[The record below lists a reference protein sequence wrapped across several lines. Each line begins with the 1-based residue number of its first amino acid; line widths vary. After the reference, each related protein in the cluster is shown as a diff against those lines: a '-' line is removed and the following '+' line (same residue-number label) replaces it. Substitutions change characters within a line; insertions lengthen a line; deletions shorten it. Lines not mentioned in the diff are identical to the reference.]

1 MNITIVKEQN
11 TLIMRVSLLLLF
23 WALVLTSYS
32 CQSDTKKPAIT
43 IPTNTNPSLEK
54 MVGQMIMVGV
64 KGMTIEEV
72 SPTFLKQ
79 MDQGYVGGIVLFDY
93 DVTTKKAYRNVESP
107 GQVKQLIS
115 DLQKHASIPL
125 LMAVDQEGGKVN
137 RLKSKY
143 GFPNS
148 VTAKYLGTLDNIDST
163 KYYAVQNAQTLKS
176 LGFNVN
182 FAPVVDIDL
191 NPDNPV
197 IGKYER
203 SYSDKTDLVIKHAT
217 AWIKEQDAQ
226 GILSTLKHFPGHGS
240 SDADSHYGITDV
252 TKYWQTEELAPFQAL
267 SALDYQ
273 VAIMTAHVKNN
284 QLDSIYPATLSKQVI
299 HKILR
304 EDWQFDGLV
313 FSDDLQM
320 QAVNAIYDFDTIL
333 KRSIEAGV
341 DVLVFGN
348 NIEYDE
354 TIPARAVKA
363 VVKMV
368 EEGTVSRERIALS
381 YGRIVRIKMD

>member
-1 MNITIVKEQN
+1 MRISLFLFLW
-11 TLIMRVSLLLLF
+11 TLIF
-23 WALVLTSYS
+23 TNYS
-32 CQSDTKKPAIT
+32 CQSDTKKT
-43 IPTNTNPSLEK
+43 TLTTPTNTTPSLET
-54 MVGQMIMVGV
+54 MIGQMIMVGV

-72 SPTFLKQ
+72 SPAFLKQ
-79 MDQGYVGGIVLFDY
+79 IEEDYVGGIVLFDY
-93 DVTTKKAYRNVESP
+93 DVTTKKAYRNVASP
-107 GQVKQLIS
+107 AQVKQLIS
-115 DLQKHASIPL
+115 DLQKHAAIPL

-137 RLKSKY
+137 RLKAKY

-163 KYYAVQNAQTLKS
+163 RYYAVQNAQTLKS

-191 NPDNPV
+191 NKDNPV

-203 SYSDKTDLVIKHAT
+203 SYSDKTALVVKHAT

-252 TKYWQTEELAPFQAL
+252 TKYWQAEELAPFKTL

-284 QLDSIYPATLSKQVI
+284 QLDSIYPATLSEKVI
-299 HKILR
+299 RKILR
-304 EDWQFDGLV
+304 EDWQFEGLV

-320 QAVNAIYDFDTIL
+320 QAVNAIYDFETIL
-333 KRSIEAGV
+333 QKSIEAGV

-363 VVKMV
+363 IVKMV
-368 EEGTVSRERIALS
+368 EEGTVSRERIELS
-381 YGRIVRIKMD
+381 YGRILEVKTD

>member
-1 MNITIVKEQN
+1 
-11 TLIMRVSLLLLF
+11 MRVSLF
-23 WALVLTSYS
+23 LVLWTLAMSTYS
-32 CQSDTKKPAIT
+32 CQSETKA
-43 IPTNTNPSLEK
+43 PTSTVKNTTPSLET
-54 MVGQMIMVGV
+54 MIGQMIMVGV

-72 SPTFLKQ
+72 SPAFLKEL
-79 MDQGYVGGIVLFDY
+79 DQGYIGGIVLFDY
-93 DVTTKKAYRNVESP
+93 DVTTQKAYRNVESP
-107 GQVKQLIS
+107 AQVKKLIS
-115 DLQKHASIPL
+115 DLQKHATAPL

-137 RLKSKY
+137 RLKAKY
-143 GFPNS
+143 GFPHS

-191 NPDNPV
+191 NADNPV

-203 SYSDKTDLVIKHAT
+203 SYSDKSDLVIKHAT

-240 SDADSHYGITDV
+240 SDADSHEGITDV
-252 TKYWQTEELAPFQAL
+252 TKYWQVEELTPFKAI

-273 VAIMTAHVKNN
+273 VAIMTAHVRND
-284 QLDSIYPATLSKQVI
+284 QLDSIYPATLSEKVI
-299 HKILR
+299 KKILR

-320 QAVNAIYDFDTIL
+320 KAVNAIYDFETIL
-333 KRSIEAGV
+333 QKSIEAGV
-341 DVLVFGN
+341 DILVFGN

-354 TIPARAVKA
+354 TIPGRAVKA
-363 VVKMV
+363 IVKMV
-368 EEGTVSRERIALS
+368 EAGTISRERIELS
-381 YGRIVRIKMD
+381 YGRILDVKGDYD

>member
-1 MNITIVKEQN
+1 MRISLFLFLW
-11 TLIMRVSLLLLF
+11 TLIF
-23 WALVLTSYS
+23 TNYS
-32 CQSDTKKPAIT
+32 CQSDTKKT
-43 IPTNTNPSLEK
+43 TLTTPTNTTPSLET
-54 MVGQMIMVGV
+54 MIGQMIMVGV

-72 SPTFLKQ
+72 SPAFLKQ
-79 MDQGYVGGIVLFDY
+79 IEEDYVGGIVLFDY
-93 DVTTKKAYRNVESP
+93 DVTTKKAYRNVASP
-107 GQVKQLIS
+107 AQVKQLIS
-115 DLQKHASIPL
+115 DLQKHAAIPL

-137 RLKSKY
+137 RLKAKY

-163 KYYAVQNAQTLKS
+163 RYYAVQNAETLKS

-191 NPDNPV
+191 NKDNPV

-203 SYSDKTDLVIKHAT
+203 SYSDKTALVVKHAT

-252 TKYWQTEELAPFQAL
+252 TKYWQAEELAPFKTL

-284 QLDSIYPATLSKQVI
+284 QLDSIYPATLSEKVI
-299 HKILR
+299 RKILR
-304 EDWQFDGLV
+304 EDWQFEGLV

-320 QAVNAIYDFDTIL
+320 QAVNAIYDFETIL
-333 KRSIEAGV
+333 QKSIEAGV

-363 VVKMV
+363 IVKMV
-368 EEGTVSRERIALS
+368 EEGTVSRERIELS
-381 YGRIVRIKMD
+381 YGRILEVKTD

>member
-1 MNITIVKEQN
+1 MRISLFLFLW
-11 TLIMRVSLLLLF
+11 TLIF
-23 WALVLTSYS
+23 TNYS
-32 CQSDTKKPAIT
+32 CQSDTKKT
-43 IPTNTNPSLEK
+43 TLTTPTNTTPSLET
-54 MVGQMIMVGV
+54 MIGQMIMVGV

-72 SPTFLKQ
+72 SPAFLKQ
-79 MDQGYVGGIVLFDY
+79 IEEDYVGGIVLFDY
-93 DVTTKKAYRNVESP
+93 DVTTKKAYRNVASP
-107 GQVKQLIS
+107 AQVKQLIS
-115 DLQKHASIPL
+115 DLQKHAAIPL

-137 RLKSKY
+137 RLKAKY

-163 KYYAVQNAQTLKS
+163 RYYAVQNAQTLKS

-191 NPDNPV
+191 NKDNPV

-203 SYSDKTDLVIKHAT
+203 SYSDKTALVVKHAT

-252 TKYWQTEELAPFQAL
+252 TKYWQAEELAPFKTL

-284 QLDSIYPATLSKQVI
+284 QLDSIYPATLSEKVI
-299 HKILR
+299 RKILR
-304 EDWQFDGLV
+304 EDWQFEGLV

-320 QAVNAIYDFDTIL
+320 QAVNAIYDFETIL
-333 KRSIEAGV
+333 QKSIEAGV

-363 VVKMV
+363 IVKMV
-368 EEGTVSRERIALS
+368 EEGTISRERIELS
-381 YGRIVRIKMD
+381 YGRILEVKTD

>member
-1 MNITIVKEQN
+1 
-11 TLIMRVSLLLLF
+11 MRVPLFLLF

-32 CQSDTKKPAIT
+32 CQSDKKAP
-43 IPTNTNPSLEK
+43 NTPPSTDTPPSLET
-54 MVGQMIMVGV
+54 MIGQMIMVGV
-64 KGMTIEEV
+64 KGMNIEEV
-72 SPTFLKQ
+72 NPAFLKQ
-79 MDQGYVGGIVLFDY
+79 IDEGHIGGIVLFDY

-107 GQVKQLIS
+107 AQVKKLVS
-115 DLQKHASIPL
+115 DLQKHAFIPL

-203 SYSDKTDLVIKHAT
+203 SYSDKTNLVIKHAT

-240 SDADSHYGITDV
+240 SDADSHEGITDV
-252 TKYWQTEELAPFQAL
+252 TKYWKAEELAPFKTL

-273 VAIMTAHVKNN
+273 VAIMTAHVKND
-284 QLDSIYPATLSKQVI
+284 QLDTLYPATLSEKVI

-304 EDWQFDGLV
+304 KDWQFDGLV

-320 QAVNAIYDFDTIL
+320 KAVNAIYDFETIL
-333 KRSIEAGV
+333 QRSIEAGV

-363 VVKMV
+363 IAEMV
-368 EEGTVSRERIALS
+368 EAGTISRERIELS
-381 YGRIVRIKMD
+381 YGRILNVKED

>member
-1 MNITIVKEQN
+1 
-11 TLIMRVSLLLLF
+11 MRISLF
-23 WALVLTSYS
+23 LVLFIFAMSTYS
-32 CQSDTKKPAIT
+32 CQSDTKA
-43 IPTNTNPSLEK
+43 PTNIVATSTVPSLET
-54 MVGQMIMVGV
+54 MIGQMIMVGV
-64 KGMTIEEV
+64 KGMNIEEV
-72 SPTFLKQ
+72 SPAFLKQ
-79 MDQGYVGGIVLFDY
+79 IDQGHVGGIVLFDY

-107 GQVKQLIS
+107 AQVKKLIS
-115 DLQKHASIPL
+115 DLQKHAPIPL

-137 RLKSKY
+137 RLKAKY

-148 VTAKYLGTLDNIDST
+148 VTAKYLGTLDDLDST

-191 NPDNPV
+191 NPENPV

-203 SYSDKTDLVIKHAT
+203 SYSDKSALVIKHAT

-240 SDADSHYGITDV
+240 SDADSHEGITDV
-252 TKYWQTEELAPFQAL
+252 TKYWQEEELAPFKAI

-273 VAIMTAHVKNN
+273 IAIMTAHVKND
-284 QLDSIYPATLSKQVI
+284 QLDAIYPATLSKKVI

-320 QAVNAIYDFDTIL
+320 KAVNTIFDFETIL
-333 KRSIEAGV
+333 QKSIEAGV

-348 NIEYDE
+348 NIEYE
-354 TIPARAVKA
+354 EAIPAKAVKA
-363 VVKMV
+363 IVEMV
-368 EEGTVSRERIALS
+368 EEGLISRERIELS
-381 YGRIVRIKMD
+381 YGRIISVKKD

>member
-1 MNITIVKEQN
+1 
-11 TLIMRVSLLLLF
+11 MRVSLILVL
-23 WALVLTSYS
+23 WALVMNTYS
-32 CQSDTKKPAIT
+32 CQQDTKAPV
-43 IPTNTNPSLEK
+43 NTSTTSTTPSLET
-54 MVGQMIMVGV
+54 MIGQMIMVGV
-64 KGMTIEEV
+64 KGMKEEDI
-72 SPTFLKQ
+72 SPAFLKQ
-79 MDQGYVGGIVLFDY
+79 IDQGYIGGIVLFDY
-93 DVTTKKAYRNVESP
+93 DVTTKKAYRNIESP
-107 GQVKQLIS
+107 AQVKKLIS
-115 DLQKHASIPL
+115 DLKSHASIPL

-137 RLKSKY
+137 RLKAKY

-163 KYYAVQNAQTLKS
+163 KYYAVQNAETLKS

-182 FAPVVDIDL
+182 FSPVVDVDL
-191 NPDNPV
+191 NPANPV

-203 SYSDKTDLVIKHAT
+203 SYSDKSEIVIKHAT

-240 SDADSHYGITDV
+240 SDADSHEGITDV
-252 TKYWQTEELAPFQAL
+252 TKYWSEEELAPFKAV

-273 VAIMTAHVKNN
+273 IAIMTAHVQNN
-284 QLDSIYPATLSKQVI
+284 QLDSIFPATLSEKVI

-304 EDWQFDGLV
+304 KDWQFDGLV

-320 QAVNAIYDFDTIL
+320 KAVNAIYDFEIIL
-333 KRSIEAGV
+333 QKSIEAGV

-363 VVKMV
+363 IAKMV
-368 EEGTVSRERIALS
+368 EEGTISRERIELS
-381 YGRIVRIKMD
+381 YGRIVQVKGD

>member
-1 MNITIVKEQN
+1 MRISLFLFLW
-11 TLIMRVSLLLLF
+11 TLIF
-23 WALVLTSYS
+23 TNYS
-32 CQSDTKKPAIT
+32 CQSDTKKT
-43 IPTNTNPSLEK
+43 TLTTPTNTTPSLET
-54 MVGQMIMVGV
+54 MIGQMIMVGV

-72 SPTFLKQ
+72 SPAFLKQ
-79 MDQGYVGGIVLFDY
+79 IEEDYVGGIVLFDY
-93 DVTTKKAYRNVESP
+93 DVTTKKAYRNVASP
-107 GQVKQLIS
+107 AQVKQLIS
-115 DLQKHASIPL
+115 DLQKHAAIPL

-137 RLKSKY
+137 RLKAKY
-143 GFPNS
+143 GFPNN

-163 KYYAVQNAQTLKS
+163 RYYAVQNAETLKS

-191 NPDNPV
+191 NKDNPV

-203 SYSDKTDLVIKHAT
+203 SYSDKTALVVKHAT

-252 TKYWQTEELAPFQAL
+252 TKYWQAEELAPFKTL

-284 QLDSIYPATLSKQVI
+284 QLDSIYPATLSEKVI
-299 HKILR
+299 RKILR
-304 EDWQFDGLV
+304 EDWQFEGLV

-320 QAVNAIYDFDTIL
+320 QAVNAIYDFETIL
-333 KRSIEAGV
+333 QKSIEAGV

-363 VVKMV
+363 IVKMV
-368 EEGTVSRERIALS
+368 EEGTVSRERIELS
-381 YGRIVRIKMD
+381 YGRILEVKTD